1 MARAWLM
8 LKPRKLKPKKTISL
22 RKSFDDKTKDFT
34 ALAAKLKADGIE
46 VVVSTLN
53 DFQVVALIDDLV
65 KIDYN
70 KQITILGTD
79 TLKTTDMIKETGKVG
94 AFFATSIVLEA
105 SEFAGGRKFLD
116 AYQAAFKVAPAYGGH
131 YTYDATYILA
141 SAIKRANSADP
152 AKVTEVL
159 RKIDGFAPVTGSMK
173 WDEKG
178 EQRYG
183 VVSVYKVNGGRWESI
198 IRSDN
203 W

>member
-1 MARAWLM
+1 M
-8 LKPRKLKPKKTISL
+8 LIGDPDFNWSL
-22 RKSFDDKTKDFT
+22 TP
-34 ALAAKLKADGIE
+34 
-46 VVVSTLN
+46 
-53 DFQVVALIDDLV
+53 
-65 KIDYN
+65 
-70 KQITILGTD
+70 
-79 TLKTTDMIKETGKVG
+79 
-94 AFFATSIVLEA
+94 IVPDPCY
-105 SEFAGGRKFLD
+105 S
-116 AYQAAFKVAPAYGGH
+116 
-131 YTYDATYILA
+131 YILT